1 MCIVYKVKYLSFL
14 GKSDINNEVHD
25 LRNNIKKLGWI
36 LVLTVIFSQL
46 VCCGKIQGQQKKAA
60 DDSSYIF
67 TMGTVFEIRVFS
79 DDADSIIRE
88 AEQKLYACD
97 KLISWRREGSL
108 AEQFNTKHEADLSDI
123 SPVIETALDVS
134 RNSRGA
140 FDLTV
145 LPLSKLWAFDRMGDS
160 EFDISEMKVP
170 DSDAIMEAVDKV
182 DYTQLLYDTAT
193 GMLTTANPDIHIELG
208 AIGKGYAIDEAKKVF
223 KDSGA
228 VGGLISAGSSICVYG
243 TKSDGNDFRVALRD
257 PRGDENSAIGI
268 LSLTDTTI
276 STSGDYERYF
286 EQDGV
291 RYHHI
296 LDPRTGYPADSGLM
310 QVTIICEDS
319 VLGDAL
325 STACFVLG
333 LDEGMK
339 LAGQYG
345 VLAIFV
351 DNDKNIW
358 YNSPDIVNMLEFKGR
373 NSGYVLKEYNQ
384 TRS

>member
-1 MCIVYKVKYLSFL
+1 MSY
-14 GKSDINNEVHD
+14 
-25 LRNNIKKLGWI
+25 IKKLGWM
-36 LVLTVIFSQL
+36 LVITVILFQL
-46 VCCGKIQGQQKKAA
+46 VCCGKGKIQQETGS

-67 TMGTVFEIRVFS
+67 TMGTVFGIRVFS
-79 DDADSIIRE
+79 DNARSIIQE
-88 AEQKLYACD
+88 IEQELYACD
-97 KLISWRREGSL
+97 DLISWREEGSL
-108 AEQFNTKHEADLSDI
+108 AAQFNVKQEADMSEIGD
-123 SPVIETALDVS
+123 VMKTALEVS
-134 RNSRGA
+134 RDSEGA
-140 FDLTV
+140 FDMTV
-145 LPLSKLWAFDRMGDS
+145 LPLSTLWNFDRMGDS

-170 DSDAIMEAVDKV
+170 DISDIEEAKDSV
-182 DYTQLLYDTAT
+182 DYTQLAFDPASGVLSTE
-193 GMLTTANPDIHIELG
+193 NPDIKIELG
-208 AIGKGYAIDEAKKVF
+208 AIGKGYAIQKTREILSASNV
-223 KDSGA
+223 SGGM
-228 VGGLISAGSSICVYG
+228 VSAGSSIFVYG
-243 TKSDGNDFRVALRD
+243 TKNDGSNFRVALRD

-268 LSLTDTTI
+268 LTLTDTTI

-286 EQDGV
+286 EQEGV

-333 LDEGMK
+333 LDKGME

-358 YNSPDIVNMLEFKGR
+358 YNNSDIVDMFEFKGK
-373 NSGYVLKEYNQ
+373 NSGYILKEYNQ
-384 TRS
+384 THS

>member
-1 MCIVYKVKYLSFL
+1 MRS
-14 GKSDINNEVHD
+14 
-25 LRNNIKKLGWI
+25 NIKKLGYI
-36 LVLTVIFSQL
+36 LIAVVVLFQL
-46 VCCGKIQGQQKKAA
+46 VCCGRVQEQQGKVT

-79 DDADSIIRE
+79 DDANSIIQE
-88 AEQKLYACD
+88 AEQELYACD
-97 KLISWRREGSL
+97 KLISWRRDGSL
-108 AEQFNTKHEADLSDI
+108 ADQFNTKHEADMSEI
-123 SPVIETALDVS
+123 SQVIETALKIS
-134 RNSRGA
+134 RNSKGA

-145 LPLSKLWAFDRMGDS
+145 LPLSVLWDFDRMGDS
-160 EFDISEMKVP
+160 DFDISEMAVP
-170 DSDAIMEAVDKV
+170 DSSSIMEALKKV
-182 DYTQLLYDTAT
+182 DYTQLHYDTEN
-193 GMLTTANPDIHIELG
+193 GMLTTENPDIHIELG
-208 AIGKGYAIDEAKKVF
+208 AIGKGYAIDKAKTVLKAS
-223 KDSGA
+223 DA

-243 TKSDGNDFRVALRD
+243 TKNDGTDFRVALRD
-257 PRGDENSAIGI
+257 PRGDENSALGI

-286 EQDGV
+286 EQEGV

-333 LDEGMK
+333 LNEGIK

-345 VLAIFV
+345 VMAIFV
-351 DNDKNIW
+351 DNDKNVW
-358 YNSPDIVNMLEFKGR
+358 YNNSAIENMFEFKGK

-384 TRS
+384 PDS

>member
-1 MCIVYKVKYLSFL
+1 M
-14 GKSDINNEVHD
+14 KS
-25 LRNNIKKLGWI
+25 NIKKLGYV
-36 LVLTVIFSQL
+36 LVVAVALFQL
-46 VCCGKIQGQQKKAA
+46 VCCGRVQEQQGKVT

-79 DDADSIIRE
+79 DDANSVIQE
-88 AEQKLYACD
+88 AEQELYACD

-108 AEQFNTKHEADLSDI
+108 ADQFNTKHEADVSEI
-123 SPVIETALDVS
+123 SQVIETALEIS
-134 RNSRGA
+134 RSSGGA

-145 LPLSKLWAFDRMGDS
+145 LPLSVLWDFDRMGDS
-160 EFDISEMKVP
+160 DFDISEMKVP
-170 DSDAIMEAVDKV
+170 DSSFIMEALEKV
-182 DYTQLLYDTAT
+182 DYTQLHYDTES
-193 GMLTTANPDIHIELG
+193 GMLTTENTDIHIELG
-208 AIGKGYAIDEAKKVF
+208 AIGKGYAIEKARKVL
-223 KDSGA
+223 KDSGV

-243 TKSDGNDFRVALRD
+243 TKNDGTDFRVALRD

-286 EQDGV
+286 EQDGI

-339 LAGQYG
+339 LAADYG

-351 DNDKNIW
+351 DKDKHIW
-358 YNSPDIVNMLEFKGR
+358 YNNSDILNIFEFIGK
-373 NSGYVLKEYNQ
+373 NSGYVLQEYNQ
-384 TRS
+384 DRS